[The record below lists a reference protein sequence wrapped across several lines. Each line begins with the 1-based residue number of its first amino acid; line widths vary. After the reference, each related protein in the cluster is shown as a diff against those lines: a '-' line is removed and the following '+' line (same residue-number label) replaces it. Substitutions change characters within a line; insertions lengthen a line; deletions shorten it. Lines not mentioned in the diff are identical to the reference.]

1 MLSAAVQEVLKVAVQ
16 EVQRRRHELLTVEH
30 ILFSLTTVAPGRLLL
45 EGSGASVAVLR
56 EQLEGFFR
64 NEMQVLPDQGEHEV
78 HQTAGVQRVLERAL
92 GHIHASGR
100 SQVEL
105 GDLFVA
111 ILDEEDSY
119 AHYFL
124 TRQGVDRLDA
134 LTFIS
139 HGMPEGGGSRGVAPD
154 AAREKEEGE
163 AGENVL
169 EKYAT
174 ELTARAR
181 DGKIDPLV
189 GRQEELD
196 RAIEVLCRRRKN
208 NPLFVGDPG
217 VGKTALAEGLALR
230 IAQGQVPKKFKD
242 VKIYALDMGLIL
254 AGTRYRG
261 EFESRLKAI
270 VEELKNIPDA
280 VVFIDEIHT
289 IVGAGATSGGSMD
302 ASNLLKPVLASGELR
317 CIGSTTHEEFRN
329 HLEKDRALTRR
340 FQRIDVG
347 EPNAED
353 CFAILNGLQTHY
365 AGHHRVRYSETVLRS
380 IVDLSNRYVRDRL
393 QPDKAIDVM
402 DEVGAA
408 VDLRRKDEKRTAA
421 VTVSDVERIVA
432 RMAGVPVRTVSGQE
446 RNRLANLEKNLKQIV
461 FGQEEAVEQTV
472 RAILRSR
479 AGLGQRQRPTGAF
492 LFYGPTGVGKTELAR
507 GLAQTMGVEFLR
519 YDMSEYMEPH
529 TVSRLIGSPP
539 GYVGFDQGGLLTEA
553 VRKAPYSVVLLDEI
567 EKAHPDIFNIL
578 LQVMDYGTL
587 TDNSGRKTDFS
598 HTVLIMTSNA
608 GTFEMS
614 KASIGFGKAAPE
626 DAARKALGAVERLFT
641 PEFRNRLD
649 AMIPFRALTP
659 AMMQRIVDKFLREIG
674 NSLAEQQVTLAS
686 TPRARAWLA
695 EKGYDPAMGARPLR
709 RLLRSRV
716 EDALAGELLFGHLR
730 HGGLVRLGVKDNEL
744 VLQFPDAAPAQ
755 GAEAEEGD
763 DGRKDA

>member
-139 HGMPEGGGSRGVAPD
+139 HGMPEGGGSRGVSPD

-353 CFAILNGLQTHY
+353 CFAILSGLQSHY
-365 AGHHRVRYSETVLRS
+365 AGHHRVRPMARAPMWRASAS
-380 IVDLSNRYVRDRL
+380 IS
-393 QPDKAIDVM
+393 
-402 DEVGAA
+402 AA
-408 VDLRRKDEKRTAA
+408 CTGHARTTRTWPCSKLWRPGQAPCWGMPCTGSAWAGVSSGTGSPA
-421 VTVSDVERIVA
+421 VTGMGRICRPA
-432 RMAGVPVRTVSGQE
+432 ASWNSAWGIPCCLAGTC
-446 RNRLANLEKNLKQIV
+446 
-461 FGQEEAVEQTV
+461 
-472 RAILRSR
+472 
-479 AGLGQRQRPTGAF
+479 TGTK
-492 LFYGPTGVGKTELAR
+492 LCW
-507 GLAQTMGVEFLR
+507 
-519 YDMSEYMEPH
+519 
-529 TVSRLIGSPP
+529 P
-539 GYVGFDQGGLLTEA
+539 GT
-553 VRKAPYSVVLLDEI
+553 
-567 EKAHPDIFNIL
+567 
-578 LQVMDYGTL
+578 
-587 TDNSGRKTDFS
+587 SGRIS
-598 HTVLIMTSNA
+598 SA
-608 GTFEMS
+608 C
-614 KASIGFGKAAPE
+614 
-626 DAARKALGAVERLFT
+626 RL
-641 PEFRNRLD
+641 RCW
-649 AMIPFRALTP
+649 
-659 AMMQRIVDKFLREIG
+659 K
-674 NSLAEQQVTLAS
+674 
-686 TPRARAWLA
+686 
-695 EKGYDPAMGARPLR
+695 
-709 RLLRSRV
+709 
-716 EDALAGELLFGHLR
+716 
-730 HGGLVRLGVKDNEL
+730 
-744 VLQFPDAAPAQ
+744 
-755 GAEAEEGD
+755 
-763 DGRKDA
+763 

>member
-134 LTFIS
+134 LTFIT

-154 AAREKEEGE
+154 AAKGKEEGE

-181 DGKIDPLV
+181 EGRIDPLV

-270 VEELKNIPDA
+270 VEELRAIPDA

-347 EPNAED
+347 EPDAED
-353 CFAILNGLQTHY
+353 CLAILNGLQAHY

-408 VDLRRKDEKRTAA
+408 VDLRRKDDKRTAA
-421 VTVSDVERIVA
+421 VTVADVERVVA

-479 AGLGQRQRPTGAF
+479 AGLGQRLPLLWSHRCGQDGAGPRAGPNHGSGVPA
-492 LFYGPTGVGKTELAR
+492 LRHERIYGAAY
-507 GLAQTMGVEFLR
+507 GLAAHRFAAGLCGLR
-519 YDMSEYMEPH
+519 PGRSADRGRAQGPIF
-529 TVSRLIGSPP
+529 RGPAGRDRKGPP
-539 GYVGFDQGGLLTEA
+539 RHLQHPAAGHGL
-553 VRKAPYSVVLLDEI
+553 R
-567 EKAHPDIFNIL
+567 HPDGQFRPQDGL
-578 LQVMDYGTL
+578 FPYGAHH
-587 TDNSGRKTDFS
+587 DVQCRDVRDVQGQ
-598 HTVLIMTSNA
+598 H
-608 GTFEMS
+608 
-614 KASIGFGKAAPE
+614 
-626 DAARKALGAVERLFT
+626 RLW
-641 PEFRNRLD
+641 
-649 AMIPFRALTP
+649 
-659 AMMQRIVDKFLREIG
+659 QG
-674 NSLAEQQVTLAS
+674 
-686 TPRARAWLA
+686 RARRC
-695 EKGYDPAMGARPLR
+695 GPQGPG
-709 RLLRSRV
+709 SRGTV
-716 EDALAGELLFGHLR
+716 VHS
-730 HGGLVRLGVKDNEL
+730 
-744 VLQFPDAAPAQ
+744 
-755 GAEAEEGD
+755 
-763 DGRKDA
+763 

>member
-1 MLSAAVQEVLKVAVQ
+1 
-16 EVQRRRHELLTVEH
+16 
-30 ILFSLTTVAPGRLLL
+30 
-45 EGSGASVAVLR
+45 
-56 EQLEGFFR
+56 
-64 NEMQVLPDQGEHEV
+64 MQVLPDQGEHEV

-139 HGMPEGGGSRGVAPD
+139 HGMPEGGGSRGVSPD
-154 AAREKEEGE
+154 AAKEKEEGE

-208 NPLFVGDPG
+208 NPPVRGRSRRGQNSSGRRAGPAHRPGTGPQKVQGRQDLRPRYGSDPG
-217 VGKTALAEGLALR
+217 R
-230 IAQGQVPKKFKD
+230 
-242 VKIYALDMGLIL
+242 Y
-254 AGTRYRG
+254 RYRG

-353 CFAILNGLQTHY
+353 CFAILSGLQSHY
-365 AGHHRVRYSETVLRS
+365 AGHHRVRYSDTNVLRS

-479 AGLGQRQRPTGAF
+479 AGLGAASAAHGRL
-492 LFYGPTGVGKTELAR
+492 LFYGPTGWAR
-507 GLAQTMGVEFLR
+507 RSWPAGWPRPWAW
-519 YDMSEYMEPH
+519 S
-529 TVSRLIGSPP
+529 SC
-539 GYVGFDQGGLLTEA
+539 A
-553 VRKAPYSVVLLDEI
+553 
-567 EKAHPDIFNIL
+567 
-578 LQVMDYGTL
+578 
-587 TDNSGRKTDFS
+587 
-598 HTVLIMTSNA
+598 MT
-608 GTFEMS
+608 
-614 KASIGFGKAAPE
+614 
-626 DAARKALGAVERLFT
+626 
-641 PEFRNRLD
+641 
-649 AMIPFRALTP
+649 
-659 AMMQRIVDKFLREIG
+659 
-674 NSLAEQQVTLAS
+674 
-686 TPRARAWLA
+686 
-695 EKGYDPAMGARPLR
+695 
-709 RLLRSRV
+709 
-716 EDALAGELLFGHLR
+716 
-730 HGGLVRLGVKDNEL
+730 
-744 VLQFPDAAPAQ
+744 
-755 GAEAEEGD
+755 
-763 DGRKDA
+763 

>member
-139 HGMPEGGGSRGVAPD
+139 HGMPEGGGSRGVSPD

-353 CFAILNGLQTHY
+353 CFAILSGLQSHY

-380 IVDLSNRYVRDRL
+380 IVDL
-393 QPDKAIDVM
+393 
-402 DEVGAA
+402 
-408 VDLRRKDEKRTAA
+408 
-421 VTVSDVERIVA
+421 
-432 RMAGVPVRTVSGQE
+432 
-446 RNRLANLEKNLKQIV
+446 
-461 FGQEEAVEQTV
+461 
-472 RAILRSR
+472 
-479 AGLGQRQRPTGAF
+479 
-492 LFYGPTGVGKTELAR
+492 
-507 GLAQTMGVEFLR
+507 
-519 YDMSEYMEPH
+519 
-529 TVSRLIGSPP
+529 
-539 GYVGFDQGGLLTEA
+539 
-553 VRKAPYSVVLLDEI
+553 
-567 EKAHPDIFNIL
+567 
-578 LQVMDYGTL
+578 
-587 TDNSGRKTDFS
+587 
-598 HTVLIMTSNA
+598 MTSNA

-716 EDALAGELLFGHLR
+716 EDALAGELLFGRLR

-763 DGRKDA
+763 DGRNDA